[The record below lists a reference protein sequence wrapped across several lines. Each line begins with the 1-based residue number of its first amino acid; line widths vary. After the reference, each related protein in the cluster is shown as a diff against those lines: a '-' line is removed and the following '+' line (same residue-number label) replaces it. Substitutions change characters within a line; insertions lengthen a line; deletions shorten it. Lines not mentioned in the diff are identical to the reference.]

1 MILYKQGTNL
11 QYASSMASTWVWAP
25 AIYVSAFTGYQYGLA
40 GALAFTVPNIL
51 ALILFGFVSSY
62 AIKNLNH
69 QGFTFNDILES
80 KVDTAQIRIHTLVSV
95 IILICSCIVQIIG
108 MHLLLSNWFEI
119 PKFISALLISI
130 ASIIIVWKSGI
141 KGSIISDTWKY
152 FITVFAGIILLLSL
166 LLGDYDIT
174 KIKIYDPSDN
184 SYLIPFAITGTI
196 GLLSAPYVD
205 QTFWQRAFSAKDTR
219 SMFNL
224 SAILFA
230 IVPIT
235 FCLIGMLCAT
245 NGITGNWQ
253 ISSQF
258 TGTLGIILGLAVFCA
273 LLSTLDSNLCALQSF
288 VVTRKWGN
296 DRIYMILLLLVSSIL
311 FTCIDIT
318 IAKLWLVYGTIRTS
332 LAVPTLLI
340 IFNKFDKS
348 RLLYSTI
355 LSVLVSSIGYMLLS
369 YMQVSNAWICTV
381 LGLIIPLLGYR
392 K

>member
-1 MILYKQGTNL
+1 MILYKQGTTL
-11 QYASSMASTWVWAP
+11 QYAASMASTWVWAP
-25 AIYVSAFTGYQYGLA
+25 AIYVSAFTGYYYGLA

-51 ALILFGFVSSY
+51 ALILFGYVSSY
-62 AIKNLNH
+62 AIQNLKH

-80 KVDTAQIRIHTLVSV
+80 KVNQSQIRIHTAVSLV
-95 IILICSCIVQIIG
+95 ILVCSCMVQIIG

-119 PKFISALLISI
+119 PKIVSALLISVV
-130 ASIIIVWKSGI
+130 SLLIVWKSGI

-152 FITVFAGIILLLSL
+152 FITVIAGIILLGSL
-166 LLGDYDIT
+166 LLDDYDIS
-174 KIKIYDPSDN
+174 KIKIYDPIDN

-205 QTFWQRAFSAKDTR
+205 QTFWQRAFSANNRK
-219 SMFNL
+219 MFDL

-230 IVPIT
+230 VIPIT
-235 FCLIGMLCAT
+235 FCLIGMICAT
-245 NGITGNWQ
+245 NGVQNGWQ

-258 TGTLGIILGLAVFCA
+258 NGALGITLGIAVFCA

-296 DRIYMILLLLVSSIL
+296 DRLFMILLLVVASLL
-311 FTCIDIT
+311 FTFIDIT
-318 IAKLWLVYGTIRTS
+318 IAQLWLVYGTIRTS

-348 RLLYSTI
+348 RLLCATI
-355 LSVLVSSIGYMLLS
+355 LSVLVSSLGYMTLS
-369 YMQVSNAWICTV
+369 YLQIPNAWVCTV
-381 LGLIIPLLGYR
+381 LGLVIPLLGYR